1 MSCCHND
8 EVYSDISSRTL
19 ISLFSIGTPWYNI
32 YHGQAAAHFLELLD
46 YDAFAIGNHEF
57 DSGVDSFVDNFVRVG
72 FKSLNYY
79 NLNFFTSFICQY
91 YFDLQGHECSESL
104 YVSQITYEA

>member
-1 MSCCHND
+1 MRSCHDD

-72 FKSLNYY
+72 LKSLY
-79 NLNFFTSFICQY
+79 
-91 YFDLQGHECSESL
+91 
-104 YVSQITYEA
+104 